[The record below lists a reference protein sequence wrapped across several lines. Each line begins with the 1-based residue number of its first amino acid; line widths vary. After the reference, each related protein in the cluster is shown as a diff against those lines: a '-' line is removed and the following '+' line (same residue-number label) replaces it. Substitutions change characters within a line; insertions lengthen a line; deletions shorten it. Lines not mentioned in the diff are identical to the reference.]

1 MIWQCVAQSGDLKF
15 IYIIKNTVE
24 KIGKVWYNKIKVINS
39 KIFGKILTKGD
50 KTMKKYILSLDEGTT
65 SARAIL
71 FDRDA
76 NMLSVAQ
83 HEIPQIY
90 PAPAFVEQDP
100 MDIYANQYAALTE
113 CIAKS
118 GIDPEEIAAV
128 GITNQRETV
137 IAWNKTTARPICNAI
152 VWQCR
157 RTADICRELEN
168 AGHADY
174 IKKTTGLRIDPY
186 FSGTKI
192 KWILDNV
199 DGARALADNGELLV
213 GTVDTW
219 LIWKLTEG
227 RVFVTDRTN
236 ASRTMLCNIHTGEW
250 DEQMLKI
257 LDIPE
262 GILPE
267 IKSSSEIYGYFD
279 CMGARIPIAGI
290 AGDQQAAL
298 FGQCCF
304 ESGEAKNTYG
314 TGCFL
319 LTNIGEKAILSQN
332 GLLTTI
338 AAGEAGRS
346 IEYALEGSV
355 FIGGAIVRWLRD
367 EMKLIHEARDSEY
380 FANKVKD
387 SAGVYFV
394 PAFTGLGAPYWDM
407 SARGSIVGITAG
419 AGKNHIIRAAL
430 ESIAYQTEDVI
441 ASMNADMQAFGEEAI
456 KSLRV
461 DGGASANG
469 LLMQMQS
476 DISGISVLRSANA
489 EATAAGAAFL
499 AGLAVGF
506 FESRE
511 ELKHKIGVGKIF
523 EPQTSEQERKAM
535 LGGWH
540 RAVRACRAF
549 SVED

>member
-1 MIWQCVAQSGDLKF
+1 M
-15 IYIIKNTVE
+15 KN
-24 KIGKVWYNKIKVINS
+24 
-39 KIFGKILTKGD
+39 
-50 KTMKKYILSLDEGTT
+50 YILALDEGTT

-71 FDRDA
+71 FDKDA
-76 NMLSVAQ
+76 EIRAIAQ
-83 HEIPQIY
+83 HEIAGIY
-90 PAPAFVEQDP
+90 PAPGHVEQDP
-100 MDIYANQYAALTE
+100 IEIYANQYASLTE

-137 IAWNKTTARPICNAI
+137 IAWNRHTGKPIYNAI

-157 RTADICRELEN
+157 RTADICRELEE
-168 AGHADY
+168 AGHATY
-174 IKKTTGLRIDPY
+174 IRETTGLRIDPY

-199 DGARALADNGELLV
+199 PGARKLAENGDLAV

-250 DEQMLKI
+250 DDGMLEI
-257 LDIPE
+257 LNIPRD
-262 GILPE
+262 ILPE
-267 IKSSSEIYGYFD
+267 IKSSSELYGSFE
-279 CMGARIPIAGI
+279 CMGATIPITGI

-304 ESGEAKNTYG
+304 EAGEAKNTYG

-319 LTNIGEKAILSQN
+319 LSHVGEQAIASEN

-338 AAGEAGRS
+338 VAGEKGRP

-355 FIGGAIVRWLRD
+355 FVGGAVVRWLRD
-367 EMKLIHEARDSEY
+367 QMELIETAADSE
-380 FANKVKD
+380 ASAKEIKD

-394 PAFTGLGAPYWDM
+394 PAFSGLGTPYWDM
-407 SARGSIVGITAG
+407 EARGTIVGLTAG
-419 AGKNHIIRAAL
+419 TGKHHIVRAAL
-430 ESIAYQTEDVI
+430 ESIAYQTEDLI
-441 ASMNADMQAFGEEAI
+441 DAMNADMRACGEPPI
-456 KSLRV
+456 KCLRV
-461 DGGASANG
+461 DGGASANN
-469 LLMQMQS
+469 LLMQTQS
-476 DISGISVLRSANA
+476 DISGISVLRSATT
-489 EATAAGAAFL
+489 EATATGVAFL

-506 FESRE
+506 YKSRE
-511 ELKHKIGVGKIF
+511 KLKKKLASGKTFNPKIKD
-523 EPQTSEQERKAM
+523 SERKK
-535 LGGWH
+535 LQNGWR
-540 RAVRACRAF
+540 RAVKACRDF
-549 SVED
+549 SESED

>member
-1 MIWQCVAQSGDLKF
+1 
-15 IYIIKNTVE
+15 
-24 KIGKVWYNKIKVINS
+24 
-39 KIFGKILTKGD
+39 
-50 KTMKKYILSLDEGTT
+50 MKKYILALDEGTT

-71 FDRDA
+71 FDKRSSIVS
-76 NMLSVAQ
+76 MAQ

-90 PAPAFVEQDP
+90 PRAGWVEQDP

-118 GIDPEEIAAV
+118 GISPDEIAAV

-137 IAWNKTTARPICNAI
+137 ILWDKNTGNPIYNAI

-157 RTADICRELEN
+157 RTADICEQLSEDGYGDAIR
-168 AGHADY
+168 
-174 IKKTTGLRIDPY
+174 KTTGLRIDPY

-199 DGARALADNGELLV
+199 EGAREKALAGELMA

-219 LIWKLTEG
+219 LVWKLTDG
-227 RVFVTDRTN
+227 KVFITDRTN

-250 DEQMLKI
+250 DDEMLRM
-257 LDIPE
+257 LDIPKS
-262 GILPE
+262 ILPE
-267 IKSSSEIYGYFD
+267 IKSSSEIYGTFE
-279 CMGARIPIAGI
+279 CMGAQLTISGI
-290 AGDQQAAL
+290 AGDQQSAL
-298 FGQCCF
+298 FGQSCF

-319 LTNIGEKAILSQN
+319 LAHTGRDAVESRH

-338 AAGEAGRS
+338 VAGEADRP

-355 FIGGAIVRWLRD
+355 FVGGAVVRWLRD
-367 EMKLIHEARDSEY
+367 ELKLIHDSVDSEY
-380 FANKVKD
+380 FARRVKD
-387 SAGVYFV
+387 SGGVYVV
-394 PAFTGLGAPYWDM
+394 PAFSGLGAPTWDM
-407 SARGSIVGITAG
+407 HARGSILGLTAG
-419 AGKNHIIRAAL
+419 TGKNHIIRASL

-441 ASMNADMQAFGEEAI
+441 EAMNADMLALYGEGSEKKI
-456 KSLRV
+456 SVLKV
-461 DGGASANG
+461 DGGASAND

-476 DISGISVLRSANA
+476 DISGIGVQRSANP
-489 EATAAGAAFL
+489 EATAAGAAYL

-506 FESRE
+506 FADRD
-511 ELKHKIGVGKIF
+511 ELKSLAAEGKSF
-523 EPQTSEQERKAM
+523 EPHMDADERKAR

-540 RAVRACRAF
+540 KAVAACRRF
-549 SVED
+549 GESEE